1 MPTEK
6 NPEDRIYH
14 IYIKNECVY
23 NCLSKPEFEKTWVG
37 LTSMVDLL
45 DTNYKLSDISYESI
59 GGNDYSSYNEPSG
72 DPSY

>member
-6 NPEDRIYH
+6 NSEDKIYH

-45 DTNYKLSDISYESI
+45 DTDYKLSDISYESI
-59 GGNDYSSYNEPSG
+59 GGNEYSSYNEPSG

>member
-1 MPTEK
+1 MPAEK

-45 DTNYKLSDISYESI
+45 DT
-59 GGNDYSSYNEPSG
+59 DYS
-72 DPSY
+72 